1 MSFFTELQGKVEQEY
16 FQAGPGKKIYLGR
29 KDRPQ
34 SVRPENIRKAL
45 EYVNRKNRH
54 YFEITDKLL
63 SRLSQQDK
71 DKILQEIIDDLYK
84 MADKRISSLSPS
96 LAKKYKKK
104 G

>member
-1 MSFFTELQGKVEQEY
+1 MSFFTELQGKVEHEY

-34 SVRPENIRKAL
+34 SARPENIRKAL

-54 YFEITDKLL
+54 YFEITDQLL

-71 DKILQEIIDDLYK
+71 DRVLQEIIDDLYK
-84 MADKRISSLSPS
+84 MADKRISSLSSS